1 MLSWRGGRLRRQTA
15 DGGDKTRAKI
25 GPTTNSLSPLANRCQ
40 KSILHRNMKKE
51 NIEDTGL
58 ILIENCLIR
67 KLINCQLSWISL
79 FATTLTAC
87 LKSWLAECKPLSDVG
102 LVTWYVFMEVT
113 WPVGCTMKNSLGGGN
128 HEVLVWTNPE
138 GFWMLANFRMW
149 LINRE
154 SSCHIFSIS
163 PVDSLKLVKIQI
175 HLDSFKLAPC

>member
-1 MLSWRGGRLRRQTA
+1 MFIQYCLKWKINVGWVCINCLLTGSDAFLARREIKETDSRWWRQNESKNWTHHYQFIISAGQQMSEIYFT
-15 DGGDKTRAKI
+15 
-25 GPTTNSLSPLANRCQ
+25 PE
-40 KSILHRNMKKE
+40 HEKE

-128 HEVLVWTNPE
+128 H
-138 GFWMLANFRMW
+138 
-149 LINRE
+149 
-154 SSCHIFSIS
+154 
-163 PVDSLKLVKIQI
+163 
-175 HLDSFKLAPC
+175 